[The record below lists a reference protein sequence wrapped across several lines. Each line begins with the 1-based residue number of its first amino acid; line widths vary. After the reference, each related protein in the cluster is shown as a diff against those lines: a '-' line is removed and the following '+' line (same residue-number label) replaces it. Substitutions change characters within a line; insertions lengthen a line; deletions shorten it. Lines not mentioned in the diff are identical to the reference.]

1 MCQSATVF
9 QLDGRIKTTL
19 SKKISLSAL
28 GFLRGRR
35 HSGNSDGHLPHPFPG
50 NGNRSEASSWSMA
63 PPPVSPRWDYP
74 SLIPSGRE
82 KPSTVAIVLIIV
94 SLVILLVIISCL
106 VRFYI
111 KRGCSSRSPVVAPLP
126 EVELA

>member
-19 SKKISLSAL
+19 ARNISPSAL
-28 GFLRGRR
+28 EFQRGRR
-35 HSGNSDGHLPHPFPG
+35 HSGNSDGHLPHPFSG
-50 NGNRSEASSWSMA
+50 NGNRSEASCWSMEPA
-63 PPPVSPRWDYP
+63 PVTMRDYP

-82 KPSTVAIVLIIV
+82 KPSTVTIVLIIV